1 MNKQQKI
8 YPALRVEQY
17 LIEPFNK
24 LKVVCRATTT
34 ELLDALINTC
44 DVFKLKDYLNN
55 KAKEKLVNI
64 EGD

>member
-1 MNKQQKI
+1 MTKQKI

-24 LKVVCRATTT
+24 LKVVCRATST

-44 DVFKLKDYLNN
+44 DVIKLKDYLND
-55 KAKEKLVNI
+55 KVKEKVVNI
-64 EGD
+64 EGN